1 MGHKYAAI
9 DLRKFSKIAT
19 PFLAFIMLFGIMRNN
34 LLYVI
39 YEYDTALF
47 ISLFCENQNKPQLK
61 CNGKCKLAKM
71 LKEQKEEEAAKVLK
85 QLQTEV
91 LYYPQPVFT
100 YPSRPEKFE
109 EVKRKH
115 PLSNQSLYSFLFTM
129 RNDKPP
135 EYFTSI

>member
-1 MGHKYAAI
+1 
-9 DLRKFSKIAT
+9 
-19 PFLAFIMLFGIMRNN
+19 MRNN
-34 LLYVI
+34 LLYVL
-39 YEYDTALF
+39 YEYDTELF
-47 ISLFCENQNKPQLK
+47 ISMFCENKSRPQLH

-85 QLQTEV
+85 QLQSEV
-91 LYYPQPVFT
+91 FCYSQPIFA

-135 EYFTSI
+135 EYFISI

>member
-1 MGHKYAAI
+1 
-9 DLRKFSKIAT
+9 
-19 PFLAFIMLFGIMRNN
+19 MRNN

-47 ISLFCENQNKPQLK
+47 ISMFCENKNKPQLK

-71 LKEQKEEEAAKVLK
+71 LKEQKEEEATKVLK
-85 QLQTEV
+85 QLQSEV
-91 LYYPQPVFT
+91 FYCYHPVVT
-100 YPSRPEKFE
+100 CPTRPERFE

-115 PLSNQSLYSFLFTM
+115 PLRNQSMYSFLFTM

-135 EYFTSI
+135 EYFTFI